1 MLFPYAYIHL
11 HSYPYWRQGLRN
23 ARWSY
28 TAFSRA
34 LTPYNLLNLFY
45 RLPASVRAIPAIS
58 RSSLRVVCL
67 RLSCHPPNYSKVQN
81 VTRSRHRL
89 TIKFFGYINSI
100 QNLIRIYDYH
110 WKYIYAVAPAPLLD
124 RHVYNFSR
132 SIVLDSAG
140 TFWASLILT
149 PADFRII
156 IDVTCHW
163 QWCHWL
169 KSTGSACLNLHKRQ
183 GGSYI
188 RLKGVEDINLRVRSP
203 LLSTAYFAHQYPS
216 IVKVLPA

>member
-1 MLFPYAYIHL
+1 MSERYQLSAVPPFASSAFGFHAIHQTIPKFRMWL
-11 HSYPYWRQGLRN
+11 EVVIDLQ
-23 ARWSY
+23 
-28 TAFSRA
+28 
-34 LTPYNLLNLFY
+34 LN
-45 RLPASVRAIPAIS
+45 
-58 RSSLRVVCL
+58 
-67 RLSCHPPNYSKVQN
+67 
-81 VTRSRHRL
+81 
-89 TIKFFGYINSI
+89 FFGYINSI

-203 LLSTAYFAHQYPS
+203 LLSTAYLAHQYSS